1 MSVVCEGYLR
11 MEKRMPNP
19 LLDNLSHGKVHHQFM
34 MLFLK
39 TKTDDRSKSYWMDRN
54 LGNGTGSTGKSIRDW
69 IAFGMHKQVNL
80 VSTLTIVSR
89 RQETGVDIT

>member
-1 MSVVCEGYLR
+1 
-11 MEKRMPNP
+11 
-19 LLDNLSHGKVHHQFM
+19 
-34 MLFLK
+34 
-39 TKTDDRSKSYWMDRN
+39 MDRN